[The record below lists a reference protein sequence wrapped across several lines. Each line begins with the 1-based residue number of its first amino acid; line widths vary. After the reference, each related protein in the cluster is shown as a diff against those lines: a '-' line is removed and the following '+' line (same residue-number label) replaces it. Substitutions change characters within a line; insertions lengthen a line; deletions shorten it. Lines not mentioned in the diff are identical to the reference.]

1 VGWRLRSKGNAH
13 ACWNRLA
20 GTPPALAMNLVEFF
34 VSLFSRSKTMAQMD
48 LATEGGQQNTKQQST
63 SSGGHTGAQQ
73 NGLQR
78 SYQVREVTNYQASW
92 TEQSPGKEGKFTVQ
106 LILDNGVQEHILQVC
121 AEDLDVLLSLLK
133 RSRHTM
139 FDVERCVLMFSNLDA
154 A

>member
-1 VGWRLRSKGNAH
+1 
-13 ACWNRLA
+13 
-20 GTPPALAMNLVEFF
+20 
-34 VSLFSRSKTMAQMD
+34 MAQMD
-48 LATEGGQQNTKQQST
+48 LTAENGLQTEQQPAGQQQAQGT
-63 SSGGHTGAQQ
+63 SRN

-106 LILDNGVQEHILQVC
+106 LILDNGVQEHILHVC
-121 AEDLDVLLSLLK
+121 AEDLDVMLSLLK
-133 RSRHTM
+133 RSHHTM